1 MQIPKFAWKLLGVGA
16 GAFAVTFT
24 IYFFNLD
31 MKLLSAFEPI
41 LLRHYDRI
49 RAISTCEC
57 KNSCEA
63 LASQLFAFC
72 RALYRSSRTMSR
84 VMSLRQRAPHIYIA
98 SVSSARSFST

>member
-41 LLRHYDRI
+41 LRHCNRI
-49 RAISTCEC
+49 PRDQH
-57 KNSCEA
+57 
-63 LASQLFAFC
+63 L
-72 RALYRSSRTMSR
+72 
-84 VMSLRQRAPHIYIA
+84 
-98 SVSSARSFST
+98 

>member
-1 MQIPKFAWKLLGVGA
+1 MQIPKFAWRLLGVSA

-49 RAISTCEC
+49 PR
-57 KNSCEA
+57 EA
-63 LASQLFAFC
+63 KASQLFAFC
-72 RALYRSSRTMSR
+72 RVRYRTSRTMSR
-84 VMSLRQRAPHIYIA
+84 VMSPRLRAPHIYIA

>member
-1 MQIPKFAWKLLGVGA
+1 MKTRGENGRGTMQIPNFAWKLLGVGA

-49 RAISTCEC
+49 PR
-57 KNSCEA
+57 NQH
-63 LASQLFAFC
+63 L
-72 RALYRSSRTMSR
+72 
-84 VMSLRQRAPHIYIA
+84 
-98 SVSSARSFST
+98 

>member
-49 RAISTCEC
+49 PRDQHLGVQKTAA
-57 KNSCEA
+57 KPWLRSC
-63 LASQLFAFC
+63 FAFC
-72 RALYRSSRTMSR
+72 CALTA
-84 VMSLRQRAPHIYIA
+84 VRAPCRA
-98 SVSSARSFST
+98 

>member
-41 LLRHYDRI
+41 LLLHYDRI
-49 RAISTCEC
+49 PR
-57 KNSCEA
+57 NQH
-63 LASQLFAFC
+63 L
-72 RALYRSSRTMSR
+72 
-84 VMSLRQRAPHIYIA
+84 
-98 SVSSARSFST
+98 

>member
-49 RAISTCEC
+49 PR
-57 KNSCEA
+57 N
-63 LASQLFAFC
+63 QLFCFLLCAHH
-72 RALYRSSRTMSR
+72 SSRTMSR
-84 VMSLRQRAPHIYIA
+84 VMSLSFRAPHIYIA

>member
-49 RAISTCEC
+49 PR
-57 KNSCEA
+57 N
-63 LASQLFAFC
+63 QLFCFLLCAH
-72 RALYRSSRTMSR
+72 RASRTMSR
-84 VMSLRQRAPHIYIA
+84 VMSLRQRAPHMYIA